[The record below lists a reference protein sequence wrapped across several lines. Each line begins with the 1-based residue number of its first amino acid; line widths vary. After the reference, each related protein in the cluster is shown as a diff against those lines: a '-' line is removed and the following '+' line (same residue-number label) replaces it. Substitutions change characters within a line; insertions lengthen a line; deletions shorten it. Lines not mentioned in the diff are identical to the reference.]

1 MLVFSRFFQS
11 IVLVALLGSQSAA
24 AFQSAS
30 KARTATSLNAEAV
43 ERRDFLSQAAV
54 TTAASLLAAGGF
66 AVPRPALASGGATAG
81 GAYLL
86 SAKQRYNDRVTK
98 GLKGFLA
105 LEESLKAGSVKEAT
119 AYFAGV
125 EVGTFGDISTAGYLL
140 ANAFRQS
147 ANKAPDALP
156 SVKVSR
162 TRHICVFICCFG
174 VHFLSVYLSV
184 IENNLMC
191 GILPV

>member
-1 MLVFSRFFQS
+1 M
-11 IVLVALLGSQSAA
+11 LVALLGSQSAA
-24 AFQSAS
+24 AFQAAS
-30 KARTATSLNAEAV
+30 KTRPTTSSLNAEAV
-43 ERRDFLSQAAV
+43 ERRNFLSQAAV
-54 TTAASLLAAGGF
+54 TAASLAAVRSF
-66 AVPRPALASGGATAG
+66 AAPHPASASGGATAG

-105 LEESLKAGSVKEAT
+105 LEEPLKAGSVKEAT
-119 AYFAGV
+119 VYFEGT

-156 SVKVSR
+156 SVKVS
-162 TRHICVFICCFG
+162 TACHVLCV
-174 VHFLSVYLSV
+174 
-184 IENNLMC
+184 
-191 GILPV
+191 